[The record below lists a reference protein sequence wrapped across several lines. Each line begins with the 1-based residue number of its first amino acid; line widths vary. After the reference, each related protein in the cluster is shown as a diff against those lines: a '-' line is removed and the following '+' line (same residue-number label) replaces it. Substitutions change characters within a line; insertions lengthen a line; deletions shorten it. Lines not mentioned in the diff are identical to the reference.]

1 MNYDLDTLI
10 TPEVKAA
17 ILNNGESFVTALN
30 DALNP
35 LGVTYIK
42 GKSISSCCKA
52 SAEYVEAGKTK
63 GGQTKFMNRVK
74 SILKAHKVGEH
85 MTLEAI
91 ARGYWAQFNG
101 TTAEKNADGTPG
113 AIKKVNVSFV
123 RGDIKASKEDDTV
136 ANEATAREVKR
147 TQAALEFFKSKYNVS
162 DAELANAIKASAV
175 VVE

>member
-10 TPEVKAA
+10 TPEVKSA
-17 ILNNGESFVTALN
+17 ILNNGDAFVTALN
-30 DALNP
+30 EALNP
-35 LGVTYIK
+35 LGVTYVK

-52 SAEYVEAGKTK
+52 SQQYIDAGQRK
-63 GGQTKFMNRVK
+63 GGQTQFMNRVK

-91 ARGYWAQFNG
+91 ARGFWAQFNG

-123 RGDIKASKEDDTV
+123 RGDIKASKEDDAV
-136 ANEATAREVKR
+136 ATEAVAKENKR
-147 TQAALEFFKSKYNVS
+147 ANAALEYFKKQYNVS
-162 DAELANAIKASAV
+162 DAELAKAIQASAV